1 MNTNELIDSLAR
13 GAGPAPRFAASS
25 RLGWAACAGLLLS
38 VLLCV
43 TLFSPIPRDMLAT
56 PAPWIKLAYTGALG
70 AAAWWLVGR
79 LGRPIARMARPT
91 GAVALVFTAMAVM
104 GVTAWLGTPV
114 SERVAMLV
122 GHTPLSCPTRIFSL
136 SVPVLLVILWSLRGL
151 APTRLRAA
159 GLAAG
164 LLAGALAAL
173 GYALICR
180 ELSASFVA
188 VWYTVGI
195 ALAAMLGAILGPTTL
210 RW

>member
-1 MNTNELIDSLAR
+1 MNTNELIESLAR
-13 GAGPAPRFAASS
+13 GAGPAPRFAASR
-25 RLGWAACAGLLLS
+25 RLGWAACAGLLAS
-38 VLLCV
+38 VLVCL
-43 TLFSPIPRDMLAT
+43 TLFSPIPSNMLAT

-70 AAAWWLVGR
+70 AAAWWLVAR
-79 LGRPIARMARPT
+79 LGRPVARLARPT
-91 GAVALVFTAMAVM
+91 SAVAVVLGVM
-104 GVTAWLGTPV
+104 SVVGMTAWVSTPV
-114 SERVAMLV
+114 SERLAMLV

-136 SVPVLLVILWSLRGL
+136 SVPVLLVILWTLRGL

-173 GYALICR
+173 GYALVCR

-188 VWYTVGI
+188 VWYSVGI
-195 ALAAMLGAILGPTTL
+195 GLAAMLGAVLGPRAL

>member
-1 MNTNELIDSLAR
+1 MNTNELIESLAR
-13 GAGPAPRFAASS
+13 GAGPAPRFAAPA

-70 AAAWWLVGR
+70 AAGWWLVTR
-79 LGRPIARMARPT
+79 LGRPFARLERPA
-91 GAVALVFTAMAVM
+91 GAVVLVLIVMAFV
-104 GVTAWLGTPV
+104 GVAAWLGTPV
-114 SERVAMLV
+114 SERLATLV

-136 SVPVLLVILWSLRGL
+136 SVPVLLIVLWSLRGM

-164 LLAGALAAL
+164 LLAGALAAF
-173 GYALICR
+173 GYAAVCR
-180 ELSASFVA
+180 EVSASFVA
-188 VWYTVGI
+188 LWYSVGI
-195 ALAAMLGAILGPTTL
+195 GLAAMLGAALGPTTL

>member
-1 MNTNELIDSLAR
+1 VNTNELIESLAR
-13 GAGPAPRFAASS
+13 GAGPAPGFAASR
-25 RLGWAACAGLLLS
+25 RLGWAACAGLSLT

-43 TLFSPIPRDMLAT
+43 ALFSPIPREMLAT
-56 PAPWIKLAYTGALG
+56 PAPWIKLAYAGALG
-70 AAAWWLVGR
+70 AAASWLVAR
-79 LGRPIARMARPT
+79 LGRPVARLARPV
-91 GAVALVFTAMAVM
+91 GAVALVLVGMALA

-114 SERVAMLV
+114 SERLAMLV

-136 SVPVLLVILWSLRGL
+136 SVPVLFVVLWSLRGL

-173 GYALICR
+173 GYALVCR

-188 VWYTVGI
+188 VWYSVGI
-195 ALAAMLGAILGPTTL
+195 ALAAMLGAVLGPATL